1 MHEVNERDILKVCY
15 LYYKEE
21 KTQDE
26 ISSLF
31 GVSRFKIS
39 RILKEAR
46 KRGLV
51 SVTINDPMADLTE
64 LEIELAKKFG
74 LKQTILVRVS
84 EFSGKSALDQVGEA
98 GAQYLRKIVSN
109 YRIMGQ
115 VVSVGETIYTSLGW
129 VGPFMV
135 MFIVIL
141 FKPTGLYGV
150 KGRAFGFEE

>member
-1 MHEVNERDILKVCY
+1 MHEVNERDILRVCY

-21 KTQDE
+21 KTQNE

-64 LEIELAKKFG
+64 LEIKLAKKFG
-74 LKQTILVRVS
+74 LKQTILVRLS

-98 GAQYLRKIVSN
+98 GAQYLRRIVSN
-109 YRIMGQ
+109 YKIMG
-115 VVSVGETIYTSLGW
+115 VTWGYTVYNVITISNLLRYT
-129 VGPFMV
+129 
-135 MFIVIL
+135 I
-141 FKPTGLYGV
+141 
-150 KGRAFGFEE
+150 